1 MTLQEFM
8 QQDDLD
14 GSDILAYSS
23 LNANSNEEDD
33 SAFKSG
39 GAIMAALEQQNPKF
53 KNVPTIKQKMV

>member
-1 MTLQEFM
+1 M
-8 QQDDLD
+8 QQDDMD

-33 SAFKSG
+33 SVFQSG

-53 KNVPTIKQKMV
+53 KHVQVTK